1 MIRIQIK
8 DENLNIKNEGV
19 FQTEELADQWYEF
32 NYDFFP
38 NPHTK
43 HVTSMA
49 DEIAQEKRIKESKDA
64 IELGTNLIV
73 EIRAINRR
81 KLKTGLWDQAKF
93 NSLLTS
99 STAAQIERA
108 LWNGSLTTA
117 GYLLTGMSAFYSDIE
132 IGKIVDQITAHKTK
146 WAELI

>member
-93 NSLLTS
+93 NSLLVN

-117 GYLLTGMSAFYSDIE
+117 GYLLTGMSAFYSDLEIE
-132 IGKIVDQITAHKTK
+132 KIVEQINAHEAK
-146 WAELI
+146 WSELI

>member
-1 MIRIQIK
+1 MLRII
-8 DENLNIKNEGV
+8 IKNAAGQITNYIEDLSEAV
-19 FQTEELADQWYEF
+19 LLEWYEE
-32 NYDFFP
+32 NKDVFP
-38 NPHTK
+38 QGHSK
-43 HVTSMA
+43 QIISLF
-49 DEIAQEKRIKESKDA
+49 DQKQEEKRQQESYEA
-64 IELGTNLIV
+64 IDLGMRLIIQ
-73 EIRAINRR
+73 IRAINRR

-93 NSLLTS
+93 NSLLVS

-132 IGKIVDQITAHKTK
+132 IGKIVDQITAHESK

>member
-1 MIRIQIK
+1 MFKIEIK
-8 DENLNIKNEGV
+8 ANDILTNYAEFETEDLCNE
-19 FQTEELADQWYEF
+19 WYEEHKDLF
-32 NYDFFP
+32 AEG
-38 NPHTK
+38 HTK
-43 HVTSMA
+43 HIYSLF
-49 DEIAQEKRIKESKDA
+49 EIKQEEKRQRESYEA
-64 IELGTNLIV
+64 IDLGMRLIIQ
-73 EIRAINRR
+73 IRAINRR

-132 IGKIVDQITAHKTK
+132 IGKIVDQITAHETK

>member
-93 NSLLTS
+93 NSLLVN

-117 GYLLTGMSAFYSDIE
+117 GYLLTGMSAFYSDLEIE
-132 IGKIVDQITAHKTK
+132 KIVNQINAHETK
-146 WAELI
+146 WS

>member
-1 MIRIQIK
+1 MFKVEIK
-8 DENLNIKNEGV
+8 LNDVLTNYSEFSTEALCNEWYDENLEAFPEG
-19 FQTEELADQWYEF
+19 
-32 NYDFFP
+32 
-38 NPHTK
+38 HTK
-43 HVTSMA
+43 QIFSLF
-49 DEIAQEKRIKESKDA
+49 DIIQEEKRLQESKEA
-64 IELGTNLIV
+64 IELGTNIII

-93 NSLLTS
+93 NSLLVS

-117 GYLLTGMSAFYSDIE
+117 GYLLTGMSAFYSDLEIE
-132 IGKIVDQITAHKTK
+132 KIVNQITDHETK